1 MTTVHGSMAYAV
13 SKGGAKHIGNAIL
26 PNSFIYFMDAPG
38 ILEAARRL
46 FRKARNAADDRV
58 SLKFYHGQTNRIS
71 YVYVDGKLIG
81 YFVDRMY

>member
-1 MTTVHGSMAYAV
+1 MRGSMAYAV
-13 SKGGAKHIGNAIL
+13 GRHGAKHVGNAIL

-38 ILEAARRL
+38 ILEAARKL
-46 FRKARNAADDRV
+46 FRKAHSAADDRA

-81 YFVDRMY
+81 YFVDRIY